1 MIRRLKKG
9 EPLNRR
15 IIAADWSRIA
25 SATERVEALQQI
37 GGDALPAVSQTIA
50 YVRNDSD
57 TDVDRGEI
65 LAIDGPLIT
74 EAENDAEFMLRPT
87 FSGVK
92 PLEPDHVG
100 KFVIAL
106 EPLAKAGEEEGD
118 VGQIGRCVVAGVTLA
133 QVKMRSTGGTPIGDG
148 FADIEH
154 ESFQLRSGTAGAV
167 RLLAVSTITAGVA
180 WCIVL
185 LAQNDA
191 GFENVEIQTVEATKL
206 TGKWLDSAGS
216 PTGASF
222 DVNVY
227 SYTDEDETLGQ
238 VTLNADPPE
247 SYPTFAAGQRIR
259 VYRQQRTEWNG
270 SAWITGYWAVDR
282 VDKWCPAV

>member
-25 SATERVEALQQI
+25 AATERVEALQQI
-37 GGDALPAVSQTIA
+37 GGDTPSGVSQTIA

-57 TDVDRGEI
+57 ADVDRGEI
-65 LAIDGPLIT
+65 LAINGPLIT

-133 QVKMRSTGGTPIGDG
+133 KVKLRYSGGVVLDQC
-148 FADIEH
+148 ADIEH
-154 ESFQLRSGTAGAV
+154 ESFTLRSGSAGAV
-167 RLLAVSTITAGVA
+167 RLLATSEINAGVA

-191 GFENVEIQTVEATKL
+191 GVELAEIQSVEQTNLACRWIDQS
-206 TGKWLDSAGS
+206 GAPFG
-216 PTGASF
+216 PTF
-222 DVNVY
+222 DVYVY
-227 SYTDEDETLGQ
+227 SYTDENSTVGQ

-259 VYRQQRTEWNG
+259 VYRMPRTEY
-270 SAWITGYWAVDR
+270 TGIQWRTGFWAVDR
-282 VDKWCPAV
+282 VDRWCEAT